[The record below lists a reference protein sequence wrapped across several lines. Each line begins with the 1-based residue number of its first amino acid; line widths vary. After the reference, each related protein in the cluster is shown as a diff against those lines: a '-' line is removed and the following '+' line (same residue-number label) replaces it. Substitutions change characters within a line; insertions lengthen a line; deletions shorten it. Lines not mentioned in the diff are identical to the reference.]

1 MDEIANQLK
10 SLRLSSMANCWTSL
24 LETHRVTELSLN
36 DGLQLLLQ
44 AEHDGRK
51 ENRNAR
57 LIKEAHFRYQSSIEE
72 LILDASRGFDKTLIL
87 HLATGE
93 YIKKGIPVIITGA
106 TGTGKS
112 WLATALG
119 YQACLS
125 GFKVKYYGIQKLFEQ
140 ITLARI
146 EATLPRFFD
155 RMAGV
160 DLLIIDDFA
169 IKKLD
174 GQQALDF
181 MEIIEDRHARK
192 ATIIISQ
199 VPVTDWYSVLEINTS
214 VADAVLDRI
223 LHTAQ
228 RFQLAGQSFRRK

>member
-24 LETHRVTELSLN
+24 LETHRVKELSLN

-44 AEHDGRK
+44 AEYDGRK

-72 LILDASRGFDKTLIL
+72 LVLDASRGFDKTLIL

-119 YQACLS
+119 YRACLS

-155 RMAGV
+155 KMAGV

>member
-10 SLRLSSMANCWTSL
+10 SLRMPSMANCWTSL
-24 LETHRVTELSLN
+24 QETRRVADLSLS

-44 AEHDGRK
+44 AEYDGRK
-51 ENRNAR
+51 QNRNAR

-72 LILDASRGFDKTLIL
+72 LVFDASRGFDKTLIL
-87 HLATGE
+87 KLAGGE
-93 YIKKGIPVIITGA
+93 YIRQGIPVIVTGA
-106 TGTGKS
+106 AGTGKS

-125 GFKVKYYGIQKLFEQ
+125 GFKVRYYGIQKLFEQ
-140 ITLARI
+140 ITLARM

-155 RMAGV
+155 RMAQT
-160 DLLIIDDFA
+160 DLLILDDFA

-174 GQQALDF
+174 GQQMLDL
-181 MEIIEDRHARK
+181 MEIIEDRHARR

-199 VPVTDWYSVLEINTS
+199 LPVTNWYELMEVNTT
-214 VADAVLDRI
+214 VADAILDRI
-223 LHTAQ
+223 VHTAK
-228 RFQLAGQSFRRK
+228 RFELCGSSMRKK

>member
-1 MDEIANQLK
+1 MDEIAHQLK
-10 SLRLSSMANCWTSL
+10 SLRLPSMANCWTSL
-24 LETHRVTELSLN
+24 LETHRVSGLSLG

-57 LIKEAHFRYQSSIEE
+57 LIREANFRYHSSIEE
-72 LILDASRGFDKTLIL
+72 LIMDVSRGFDKTLIL

-93 YIKKGIPVIITGA
+93 YIRKGIPVIITGA

-125 GFKVKYYGIQKLFEQ
+125 GFKVKYYGLQKLFEQ
-140 ITLARI
+140 IALARM

-155 RMAGV
+155 KMAGV

-169 IKKLD
+169 MKKLD

-181 MEIIEDRHARK
+181 MEIVEDRHARK

-199 VPVTDWYSVLEINTS
+199 VPTTDWYEVLDVNTT

-228 RFQLAGQSFRRK
+228 RFRLTGQSMRKK